1 MAGIK
6 IPISYEYSP
15 ESLNEMQKQFNDLAK
30 GAQLG
35 PSFDAEINKI
45 NAKFKSVGDELK
57 KQLASGVIDVEK
69 LGLTDLEKDIEKFA
83 KNVAFVLNE
92 ALDDTEIEKLTKQ
105 VTALGDEMIAK
116 QKEIKELQKQRNDL
130 DADRDAF
137 KAKYGL
143 AKMPPSDALDAERKL
158 AVAQQQLADS
168 GKGGSEE
175 LKKKVAM
182 LKEMIALIERERQ
195 SKGSYYTEE
204 LNKVKESAKIAKE
217 SLSFMTTSGLG
228 SQGGKNYSPVVY
240 QREEAR
246 VASKE
251 ENIKLVEAVAEGRL
265 DEAAVIYNKIKLDIQ
280 KITEMEAEKL
290 RLEKESLEAKK
301 QSDKILKDNL
311 RFYKE
316 AEKAQSDAVR
326 MQIDARKREEEFL
339 KLRAR
344 HEGKHTIHNSMTA
357 FGRTQFYKDG
367 KPTQGLTPEENQV
380 PINLREA
387 ESSIEL
393 VQAKIKESLK
403 SGNEEQAKA
412 LKDHL
417 KVLKDY
423 RNSYVEILTK
433 LGLDINQSFTKE
445 INIQKEI
452 DTLQRLAK
460 QKYSSS
466 GRSKEKYGLEVRK
479 ASDFSMESI
488 NKNNAAENLGIEIAA
503 LKEKEALLE
512 SIKNIQSKITT
523 DQFAAREAFK
533 GKFGQDMPTEDL
545 GQAQGMLSAAEE
557 EMAKGGPVDPALQNK
572 VNLYTELV
580 VLLQKEKQLKQDID
594 QKIGAAQA
602 DITQKSIE
610 KKQVEVKLEERKKK
624 LGEESNN
631 VSRKILEINKMVNA
645 LKAAGINLTA
655 EQIKQLEKLNKTQKV
670 SIDGGDRE
678 SKGLIQRAGA
688 TFSYGLIIGQL
699 RKVYRDTLR
708 TVLELDKAMTE
719 AAIVTDMNRQEAYKL
734 LGTYQALARETGL
747 ATSQVSGI
755 VVEFLKQGRSMSEAI
770 ELARVAA
777 MSAKVAGID
786 ARDAVNYLTAAVNG
800 FQLAASQAGD
810 IADKFAAISA
820 ASATDFNELAIA
832 MSKVAPVAYTA
843 GVGVDFMMGVLAKGL
858 ETTRE
863 APENIGTAFKTIFAR
878 MREVTDIGKATE
890 DGMSLNRVEKAL
902 ESIGVPLR
910 DVSGQF
916 RNLEDVL
923 IDVGDKWDTLTTIE
937 QAYIATS
944 LAGTRQQPRLL
955 AIFNDF
961 ARTKEL
967 IQLSSD
973 ATGQLAFQHMEYMEG
988 AEAALAQ
995 LKTAW
1000 EGFVMSFTDNE
1011 LVILGIEL
1019 LTVAVNTLTGAFN
1032 FLGGST
1038 FKMIAGI
1045 ALVSLMYAKQIPALA
1060 MNTKLAILR
1069 NAVASKQII
1078 LTVKQQAKM
1087 NTLITQ
1093 YATANFMEK
1102 QKILTDMQSI
1112 ATTNAKNR
1120 ANMKLGATLKVNAKI
1135 MLAQMLAALPMIAI
1149 FAAVAAAAALL
1160 YMHFTSMTFSVDNM
1174 TKAMRKNNKE
1184 LSELSDKEKNVRK
1197 LATEFEK
1204 LDKKVGKTT
1213 QDLERMKTIAKELET
1228 LEIDNQEFNITRTD
1242 LRGEIVFNDV
1252 EFNRYIKYIETK
1264 REFLIKQNMGLFQ
1277 QAVAKDLEKALTDP
1291 TIVAFWSDFAYDLG
1305 IDFIK
1310 SLGKGISD
1318 NVEESLTEAARKLS
1332 NTLSPANFLSEQTI
1346 FKTDLDITFQQATR
1360 DLFKGLTF
1368 QTKEEFEDYVQV
1380 LQNGGKL
1387 TNDELLK
1394 LNDYINNFGT
1404 RFDFLFVKLGFDPI
1418 KALLPNE
1425 GAIDEYQQT
1434 ILNILEDVYT
1444 NAESQI
1450 SELTSEGIN
1459 KTADIF
1465 QISAD
1470 AYRDARTEIEGLDV
1484 APEVREQT
1492 IKFLG
1497 ETMSDEAILYDLI
1510 YNKEIAVAVIAK
1522 MSVDLDMTAIQE
1534 VYKKFEEVFA
1544 KIAKDP
1550 SANGIKEIMQSANVD
1565 AILGNLFANTET
1577 GVRSGF
1583 AQLNSMLR
1591 TLTSTG
1597 RMTLEEANRFVIE
1610 LSNNIQALSTDQV
1623 ASLLKDQMELSKKL
1637 FTLPEQIAKGDF
1649 TNFAELV
1656 EIYGIEGTRAIFS
1669 GNTKVLTQFFDAQN
1683 KKVTDQIKES
1693 IALIEET
1700 TKSRKIFGTLTP
1712 EQIKANERQL
1722 EALGLMLQY
1731 YETLATAEQLRNYR
1745 LAEAKD
1751 ILKEMNDLLSLQEKL
1766 LNLGINAPF
1775 LQTIE
1780 EMVNSYYTSGIGFLT
1795 TQLTADLKML
1805 ESLEDDNGFFDP
1817 DKDTYGMVEASIE
1830 KAMETFTQLI
1840 DAVTAAYNTQK
1851 KAVEERYKAEI
1862 TAIKDSHSDR
1872 WSQIDFTN
1880 KLAEAEEKIVEARRA
1895 LMGFAISGVSRGTL
1909 EQAQKDLKKLQEER
1923 QKIIEQQ
1930 MIDEATEQLDRQMQD
1945 ELIEV
1950 QRSLTSV
1957 LGDLILEMQ
1966 GLSDVFTLTTDPNYI
1981 PGVTPVLPGL
1991 TGLGTDPAQTAV
2003 DNLTDSNN
2011 GLIAVNTT
2019 LIDAILA
2026 LTHRLGNDKT
2036 TNTGHGGGAFRGEI
2050 KEFDITAAVGI
2061 VRM

>member
-1 MAGIK
+1 
-6 IPISYEYSP
+6 
-15 ESLNEMQKQFNDLAK
+15 MQKQFNDLAK

-195 SKGSYYTEE
+195 SKGSFYTEE

-265 DEAAVIYNKIKLDIQ
+265 DEAAVIYNKIKLDVQ

-301 QSDKILKDNL
+301 QADKILKDNL
-311 RFYKE
+311 KFYKDAE
-316 AEKAQSDAVR
+316 ASQSRAVR
-326 MQIDARKREEEFL
+326 MEIDVRKQYKEFV
-339 KLRAR
+339 KLRSR
-344 HEGKHTIHNSMTA
+344 NEGEHVVPYSMTA
-357 FGRTQFYKDG
+357 FGRKKFS
-367 KPTQGLTPEENQV
+367 PVEGLSPEETQV

-393 VQAKIKESLK
+393 VQNKIKESLK

-423 RNSYVEILTK
+423 RKTYTEILTG
-433 LGLDINQSFTKE
+433 LGKDIDQSFTKE
-445 INIQKEI
+445 INVQNELS
-452 DTLQRLAK
+452 TLERIAK

-488 NKNNAAENLGIEIAA
+488 NKNNEAENLGIEIAA

-512 SIKNIQSKITT
+512 SIKNIQSKIAA
-523 DQFAAREAFK
+523 DQLAAREAFK

-580 VLLQKEKQLKQDID
+580 ALLQKEKQLKQDID

-734 LGTYQALARETGL
+734 LGTYQSLARETGL

-923 IDVGDKWDTLTTIE
+923 IDVGNQWDTLTTIE

-1011 LVILGIEL
+1011 LVILSIEL

-1032 FLGGST
+1032 FLGSST

-1093 YATANFMEK
+1093 YATANFLEK
-1102 QKILTDMQSI
+1102 KKILTDMQSI
-1112 ATTNAKNR
+1112 ATTKAKNR
-1120 ANMKLGATLKVNAKI
+1120 ANLAWNHTMGVSIKLMFAQ
-1135 MLAQMLAALPMIAI
+1135 LAAALPMILI
-1149 FAAVAAAAALL
+1149 FAAVAAAAGLL
-1160 YMHFTSMTFSVDNM
+1160 YMHFTSVTFSVDNM
-1174 TKAMRKNNKE
+1174 AKAIRKNSKE
-1184 LSELSDKEKNVRK
+1184 LSELSDKEKNVRN

-1213 QDLERMKTIAKELET
+1213 EDLERMKTIAKELET

-1252 EFNRYIKYIETK
+1252 EFDRYVKYIQDK
-1264 REFLIKQNMGLFQ
+1264 RELLIRENMLLFQ
-1277 QAVAKDLEKALTDP
+1277 RAVAKDLEKALTDP
-1291 TIVAFWSDFAYDLG
+1291 TITAFWSDFAYDLG
-1305 IDFIK
+1305 VKFIE
-1310 SLGKGISD
+1310 SMGKGISD
-1318 NVEESLTEAARKLS
+1318 NVKDSLTEAARKLS
-1332 NTLSPANFLSEQTI
+1332 DTLSPANFLTEQTFI
-1346 FKTDLDITFQQATR
+1346 TTDLDWTFTDRVRNLFRGQMFESGEDLKAYIQELKNTGQLSQQEFDKVMGR
-1360 DLFKGLTF
+1360 LFEQGLFFRGQLKAIYVDTIKGMMP
-1368 QTKEEFEDYVQV
+1368 
-1380 LQNGGKL
+1380 
-1387 TNDELLK
+1387 DEAA
-1394 LNDYINNFGT
+1394 
-1404 RFDFLFVKLGFDPI
+1404 FD
-1418 KALLPNE
+1418 A
-1425 GAIDEYQQT
+1425 YQKT
-1434 ILNILEDVYT
+1434 VLNILTGVY
-1444 NAESQI
+1444 NAAESQI
-1450 SELTSEGIN
+1450 SQLTSEGVN
-1459 KTADIF
+1459 RTADVF
-1465 QISAD
+1465 QINAD
-1470 AYRDARTEIEGLDV
+1470 AYRDALTEIEALDV
-1484 APEVREQT
+1484 TPEVRQQT
-1492 IKFLG
+1492 ITFLG
-1497 ETMSDEAILYDLI
+1497 ETMNDEAILYDLI
-1510 YNKEIAVAVIAK
+1510 YNKEIDVALLAK
-1522 MSVDLDMTAIQE
+1522 MSIDLDMTEIDE
-1534 VYKKFEEVFA
+1534 MFKKFRTLLQNVA
-1544 KIAKDP
+1544 RTGDQ
-1550 SANGIKEIMQSANVD
+1550 GIIDGLMDRFGVEG
-1565 AILGNLFANTET
+1565 ILGNLFDNTAS
-1577 GVRSGF
+1577 GVTSGF
-1583 AQLNSMLR
+1583 TKINSMLGAFV
-1591 TLTSTG
+1591 TSG
-1597 RMTLEEANRFVIE
+1597 RMTLEQASQFVVE
-1610 LSNNIQALSTDQV
+1610 LSNSIKTLSTDQV

-1637 FTLPEQIAKGDF
+1637 FTLPEQISKGDF
-1649 TNFAELV
+1649 TSFAELV
-1656 EIYGIEGTRAIFS
+1656 EVYGIEGTRAIFS
-1669 GNTKVLTQFFDAQN
+1669 GNTEVLTQFFDAQN

-1700 TKSRKIFGTLTP
+1700 SKSKALFGTLTP
-1712 EQIKANERQL
+1712 EQKKFYDQQI
-1722 EALGLMLQY
+1722 EAHELMLEY

-1745 LAEAKD
+1745 LGKAKD

-1766 LNLGINAPF
+1766 LNIGINAPF

-1795 TQLTADLKML
+1795 TQLEADLDML
-1805 ESLEDDNGFFDP
+1805 ETFQDENGFFNP
-1817 DKDTYGMVEASIE
+1817 DSDTYGLAQASIE
-1830 KAMETFTQLI
+1830 KAMETFAQLI

-1862 TAIKDSHSDR
+1862 GAIKDSHSDR

-1930 MIDEATEQLDRQMQD
+1930 MIDEATEELDRQMQD

-1950 QRSLTSV
+1950 QRSLTTV
-1957 LGDLILEMQ
+1957 LGDLILEME
-1966 GLSDVFTLTTDPNYI
+1966 GLSDVFTLTTDPGFI
-1981 PGVTPVLPGL
+1981 PGTAPVLPFF
-1991 TGLGTDPAQTAV
+1991 TGIGTDPAQTAMG
-2003 DNLTDSNN
+2003 NLTDSNIE
-2011 GLIAVNTT
+2011 LIGVNTD
-2019 LIDAILA
+2019 LKDAILDFKDA
-2026 LTHRLGNDKT
+2026 LIPKLTAS
-2036 TNTGHGGGAFRGEI
+2036 GGGGRSEQLTIADNTPF
-2050 KEFDITAAVGI
+2050 AGI
-2061 VRM
+2061 GRM